1 MENINIKSGK
11 LFLPAVGEFFKK
23 HRERKGIK
31 QEAVTNILGI
41 SRSNIAKY
49 ENGDIDIPTSK
60 VAELCQMYECKV
72 ADCGKRI
79 DAEIGFADVSKIA
92 TESSFLTTQ
101 YMAFA
106 SDIPLIQADES
117 VIQEEEFTKL
127 IDATAYFMRWG
138 LGERFYSYEK
148 KEDLTNNFA
157 FFMIEFIKLNEPDKA
172 RRERLV
178 KYCNAMLEE
187 YNKRQ

>member
-1 MENINIKSGK
+1 MEHINIRNGK
-11 LFLPAVGEFFKK
+11 LFLPAVGDFFKK

-31 QEAVTNILGI
+31 QETVTNTLGI

-60 VAELCQMYECKV
+60 VTELCQMYECKV

-79 DAEIGFADVSKIA
+79 DAEINFADVSKQAIGSQFVSA
-92 TESSFLTTQ
+92 Q

-106 SDIPLIQADES
+106 SDTPLIQADES

-127 IDATAYFMRWG
+127 IDATASFMRWG

-148 KEDLTNNFA
+148 KEDLKSNFA
-157 FFMIEFIKLNEPDKA
+157 FFMVEFIKLNEPDKA
-172 RRERLV
+172 RRDRLV
-178 KYCNAMLEE
+178 KYCNAMLDWYKE
-187 YNKRQ
+187 QQ